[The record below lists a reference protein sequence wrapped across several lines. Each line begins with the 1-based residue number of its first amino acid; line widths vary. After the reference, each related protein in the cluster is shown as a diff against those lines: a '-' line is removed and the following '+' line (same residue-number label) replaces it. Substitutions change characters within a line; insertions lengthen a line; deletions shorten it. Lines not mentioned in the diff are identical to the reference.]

1 MVATQNGKLPTSR
14 NIQTSFDRIL
24 KKAGLP
30 HYGTHALR
38 HTFATRLLRKTQS
51 HQEIKAVAELL
62 GDDYHVVVKTYL
74 HTEEE

>member
-1 MVATQNGKLPTSR
+1 MCIR
-14 NIQTSFDRIL
+14 DR
-24 KKAGLP
+24 P

-74 HTEEE
+74 HTEEEGKSTLVDLIA